1 MRKYILIII
10 TIIAALLVSCN
21 IDATD
26 GIYSEAAAS
35 TESTSVSTRN
45 YLGQYEGAYYY
56 LTDDGIFKIGQG
68 NALFADDAENKD
80 APIIR
85 SASLNQT
92 DGSLLILWQ
101 NKKPEDGAVVKYY
114 DYDGTSYNDPIKVE
128 GKFNNLLSNGLYY
141 NSTGIYM
148 YGNDASLV
156 NDIQDVMY
164 SLISGD
170 HAFFCIK
177 DTSDNYKYYVINAD
191 GSLEVDGIATDKKV
205 TYIGFQAIS
214 NTEFVLLYYRSSNS
228 KLEAYKM
235 STTEIAADPYVTLK
249 SSIPYASSTQAM
261 SFIYNYEIYFKCTSY
276 FEKIKTDNETEQI
289 NTGFAANLR
298 TAEITNIL
306 PAKNDDGTIIDG
318 KFVAGTK
325 SSMLY
330 LINLTTDPT
339 SSERIK

>member
-1 MRKYILIII
+1 MKRYILIIV

-35 TESTSVSTRN
+35 TESTSVTTRS
-45 YLGQYEGAYYY
+45 YLGQYNGAYFY
-56 LTDDGIFKIGQG
+56 LTDDGVFKIGQDS
-68 NALFADDAENKD
+68 ALFSDDPEDKD
-80 APIIR
+80 AQIIR

-101 NKKPEDGAVVKYY
+101 NKKPEDGAVVKHYTFN
-114 DYDGTSYNDPIKVE
+114 GTSYDAPVDVE
-128 GKFNNLLSNGLYY
+128 GKFTNLLTNGLYY
-141 NSTGIYM
+141 NNTGIFTYDDP
-148 YGNDASLV
+148 NTSLV
-156 NDIQDVMY
+156 DNIKSVMY
-164 SLISGD
+164 SLISEEY
-170 HAFFCIK
+170 AFFCIL
-177 DTSDNYKYYVINAD
+177 DTSDNYKYYVIDASS
-191 GSLEVDGIATDKKV
+191 GTVEAEISTDTKL

-214 NTEFVLLYYRSSNS
+214 DSEFVLLYYRTKNS

-249 SSIPYASSTQAM
+249 SSVPYASSTQAM
-261 SFIYNYEIYFKCTSY
+261 SFIYNSEIYFKCTSY

-306 PAKNDDGTIIDG
+306 PTTDDGIFI
-318 KFVAGTK
+318 AGTK

-330 LINLTTDPT
+330 KIDLVNNT
-339 SSERIK
+339 SERIK